1 MGSEADR
8 LAAQIGE
15 FRRVALPG
23 LLLQLAGG
31 FAGLDLSLTQVAT
44 LYLLAV
50 DAEHGTARTVRQLA
64 ERIGRSVS
72 ATSRLVDQLVGA
84 GLVDRREDPAD
95 RRAKRLTLTEQGHDT
110 LRSFERTRARAQ
122 LDVTRHLTSTQQVQ
136 IAEAMALLAQAARR
150 LRDGDGQATTADP
163 ATEPATE
170 PAAADAPA
178 G

>member
-8 LAAQIGE
+8 LATQIGE

-23 LLLQLAGG
+23 LLLQLTGG
-31 FAGLDLSLTQVAT
+31 FAGMDLSLTQVAT

-50 DAEHGTARTVRQLA
+50 DAEHGNARTVRELA

-84 GLVDRREDPAD
+84 GLVDRREDPTD
-95 RRAKRLTLTEQGHDT
+95 RRAKRLTLTEQGHRT
-110 LRSFERTRARAQ
+110 LHNFERTRARAQ
-122 LDVTRHLTSTQQVQ
+122 LDVTRHLSSAEQRQ

-150 LRDGDGQATTADP
+150 LRDEDPEDSTAINTADG
-163 ATEPATE
+163 ATDP
-170 PAAADAPA
+170 PP